1 MIFNFTSTKLKF
13 VGILQ
18 TFEKINIGFIFI
30 DLDMNLENTDPNG
43 EDPNSDQESLDSTPR
58 LSMNPLEDSSES
70 SPEEETSPTTNTYN
84 LRSSGDSSEGRINLA
99 ISSGLHR
106 LYSILTRA
114 RGENLSD
121 EDSDSDEL
129 DWFSSLGTRR

>member
-1 MIFNFTSTKLKF
+1 
-13 VGILQ
+13 
-18 TFEKINIGFIFI
+18 
-30 DLDMNLENTDPNG
+30 MNLENTDPDP
-43 EDPNSDQESLDSTPR
+43 EDQNSDQESLDSTPR

-70 SPEEETSPTTNTYN
+70 SQNGEEENSTHTYN